1 MLKKTFSLLAII
13 VSTNSFADS
22 LTCGGSVIEVVDA
35 PSSETPYFQLI
46 IKSDLINRNYKFEIQ
61 KENLFLRCEEI
72 KNGMQ
77 VVLVNHFCGGS
88 GCADFGNFGIIEVE
102 TGVILLEPDKP
113 FDGNREKAEE
123 IMDKDI
129 GEFTCSADSNE
140 ICVHSK
146 IELG

>member
-1 MLKKTFSLLAII
+1 MLKKALSLLAII
-13 VSTNSFADS
+13 LSESSFADS
-22 LTCGGSVIEVVDA
+22 LTCGGSVIDVVDA

-61 KENLFLRCEEI
+61 QENLFLRCDETG
-72 KNGMQ
+72 NRVQ
-77 VVLVNHFCGGS
+77 VLLINHFCGGS
-88 GCADFGNFGIIEVE
+88 GCADFGNFGIVEVE
-102 TGVILLEPDKP
+102 TGVILLEPDQP

-123 IMDKDI
+123 IMGKDI
-129 GEFTCSADSNE
+129 GEFGCTADSNE